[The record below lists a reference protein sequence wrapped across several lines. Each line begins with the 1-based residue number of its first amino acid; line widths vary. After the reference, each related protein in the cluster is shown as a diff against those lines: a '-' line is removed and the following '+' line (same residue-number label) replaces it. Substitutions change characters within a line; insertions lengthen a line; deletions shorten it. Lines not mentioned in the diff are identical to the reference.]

1 LRSEEIEILCETGE
15 ADKASK
21 KIKEYRN
28 DFGTNSKMFYYM
40 GMQALAAGQIEQAK
54 TWYKKGL

>member
-1 LRSEEIEILCETGE
+1 MGE

-40 GMQALAAGQIEQAK
+40 GMQALAAGKIEQAK